1 MPFKNEEISCEEFD
15 RESGSTDKFN
25 SFAKETMLELIEADD
40 GRLLLRDVDGE
51 KEALV
56 TIGFSDKIKD
66 VLGHDTQVV
75 GQHMIH
81 AAIQVIMQKQISQW
95 HAYVYD
101 QEPTHYS

>member
-1 MPFKNEEISCEEFD
+1 MPFKSDEIVSD
-15 RESGSTDKFN
+15 QDLDKESRDKFN

-40 GRLLLRDVDGE
+40 GRLLLRDMDGE
-51 KEALV
+51 QDALV

-66 VLGHDTQVV
+66 ILGNDTQAI

-95 HAYVYD
+95 HANVYD
-101 QEPTHYS
+101 EEPKHYS

>member
-1 MPFKNEEISCEEFD
+1 MPFKSDEISSEEFE
-15 RESGSTDKFN
+15 RETSSNDKFK

-40 GRLLLRDVDGE
+40 GRLLLRDIDGE
-51 KEALV
+51 KDALV

-66 VLGHDTQVV
+66 ILGSDTQVV

-95 HAYVYD
+95 HAHVYD